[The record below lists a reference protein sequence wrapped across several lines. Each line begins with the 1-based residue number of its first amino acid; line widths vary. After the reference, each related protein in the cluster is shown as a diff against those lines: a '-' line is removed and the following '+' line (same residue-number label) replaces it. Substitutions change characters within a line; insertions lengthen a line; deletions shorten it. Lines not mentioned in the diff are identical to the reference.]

1 MHSTPSHCVAL
12 LTGPCRRAHAH
23 WQVLDGSEPQDQQQ
37 APSQQQDQQPAGSGS
52 PSPSPRPGIPAASGS
67 SSGGGATEEAG
78 TAIMRQEWQAVGGEV
93 VGKGGGWG
101 VEGEAP
107 SPFRKM
113 TEGQRRLQEQMLAL
127 YEKD

>member
-1 MHSTPSHCVAL
+1 MKHKSSK
-12 LTGPCRRAHAH
+12 
-23 WQVLDGSEPQDQQQ
+23 DGNE
-37 APSQQQDQQPAGSGS
+37 GGE
-52 PSPSPRPGIPAASGS
+52 
-67 SSGGGATEEAG
+67 GGGGGGSRVNSHKKKKFDSLDVRKE
-78 TAIMRQEWQAVGGEV
+78 AVGGEV
-93 VGKGGGWG
+93 VGKGGVWG